1 MQYIQV
7 IIKVI
12 IKDINPKIPT
22 EDLTDILQEE
32 TIDT

>member
-1 MQYIQV
+1 MYYIQV

-12 IKDINPKIPT
+12 IKDINPKILT

-32 TIDT
+32 TTDT